1 MAEKRCSKC
10 GETKPLAEFPPDR
23 RARDGRSSLCRACQ
37 NEVKRQYRR
46 TGEEEAESPYAD
58 MSGDRLRDLTEAAWA
73 EAMPRLLERVTV
85 AAGRGQLRQRVSV
98 QVSPGAPPRI

>member
-37 NEVKRQYRR
+37 NEVK
-46 TGEEEAESPYAD
+46 EAESPYAD
-58 MSGDRLRDLTEAAWA
+58 MSCDRLRDLTEAAWA